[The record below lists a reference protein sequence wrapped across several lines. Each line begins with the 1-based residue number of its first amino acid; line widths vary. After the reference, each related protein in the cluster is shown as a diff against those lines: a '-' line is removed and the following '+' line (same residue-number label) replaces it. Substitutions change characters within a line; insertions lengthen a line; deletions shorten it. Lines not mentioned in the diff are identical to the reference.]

1 MRSVKVPVDNVA
13 ASVCPSYLVTMSQK
27 QLSYSA
33 DGEILHTKKPTWGKL
48 PLPGRDPRYRHGV
61 NGIVADLKVTWDELP
76 RESRRTI

>member
-33 DGEILHTKKPTWGKL
+33 DGEILHTKNP
-48 PLPGRDPRYRHGV
+48 PGV
-61 NGIVADLKVTWDELP
+61 NYPCPAAIPVTGMGLMV
-76 RESRRTI
+76 SSLT